1 MDYGCNCSRL
11 LKHIIAQ
18 THTQCLASVCDTELK
33 DHLSELTQ
41 CACVC
46 VNETDYSLSH
56 ERKLAYPYEEQMRK
70 TRTHTSKHHRIK
82 SAKWT
87 SSVPSLKEAQFR
99 TFYSIP
105 LWFCCPFTTYT
116 TRDDSHTHAHTHSY
130 FMTLNYSNSFKY
142 FKVIFSGLAYFDMF
156 CD

>member
-1 MDYGCNCSRL
+1 METCTLVHTLFWWCQSWNLTLSITISMDYGCNCSRL

-87 SSVPSLKEAQFR
+87 SSVPSLKEAPFR
-99 TFYSIP
+99 TFYSIL
-105 LWFCCPFTTYT
+105 LWFCCPFTSYT
-116 TRDDSHTHAHTHSY
+116 TRDDSHTHT
-130 FMTLNYSNSFKY
+130 F
-142 FKVIFSGLAYFDMF
+142 IFYDT
-156 CD
+156 